1 MNAKRISSDEF
12 EIMGHWQDAQ
22 TRELQFWLRFFPTTD
37 AQGRR
42 EGDGFSRIFTA
53 LDLFTFLC
61 FRGEM
66 AIEPREL
73 TPEQDVRIAEILRAR
88 MTLQPEQKK
97 KRSFFRVTQGAVGPI
112 ESFIAPIPSTEK
124 KEH

>member
-1 MNAKRISSDEF
+1 MNAKRIFPDEF

-22 TRELQFWLRFFPTTD
+22 TRELRFWLRFFPTD

-66 AIEPREL
+66 AIEPQEL
-73 TPEQDVRIAEILRAR
+73 TPEQDAR

-97 KRSFFRVTQGAVGPI
+97 KRSFFRVTQDALGPI